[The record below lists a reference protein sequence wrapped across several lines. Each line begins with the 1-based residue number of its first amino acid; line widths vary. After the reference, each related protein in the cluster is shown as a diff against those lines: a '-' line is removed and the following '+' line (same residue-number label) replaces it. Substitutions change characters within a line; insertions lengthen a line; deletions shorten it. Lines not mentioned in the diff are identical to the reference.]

1 MIIRVLGIKV
11 CLVLTI
17 SLISRTELR
26 LNLQAPRQ
34 DKVIAPA
41 IVAGLIGAGA
51 TLASSGISAYS
62 NYKSQQ
68 AELNA
73 RKEAAAQL
81 KQQGQLTDNEYKA
94 IINKIDQ
101 YYANRGSLGSSS
113 DVEAYKQAIA
123 GYDPNAYA
131 AEVKDFDDEY
141 DKNKEDFLNPYY
153 SRIIGDTANQIQ
165 HTAAGAGLGRGSG
178 AALNIAKG
186 VSEKSDELY
195 KTAMN
200 EYNQDRDFAYKTYAD
215 AIKNNQARLDAL
227 RSGTEYKLGLQG
239 NLAQDYYNTQDSKIS
254 DQLKAQQDRLAA
266 QQTYANAIAGLY

>member
-1 MIIRVLGIKV
+1 M
-11 CLVLTI
+11 
-17 SLISRTELR
+17 
-26 LNLQAPRQ
+26 
-34 DKVIAPA
+34 APA

-94 IINKIDQ
+94 IISQIDQ

-113 DVEAYKQAIA
+113 DVEAYKKAIND
-123 GYDPNAYA
+123 YNPEDYA
-131 AEVKDFDDEY
+131 AEVKDFEY

-186 VSEKSDELY
+186 VAEKSDELY
-195 KTAMN
+195 NTAMN

-215 AIKNNQARLDAL
+215 AIKNNQARLEAL

-239 NLAQDYYNTQDSKIS
+239 NLAQDYYNTQDSRMS

>member
-1 MIIRVLGIKV
+1 M
-11 CLVLTI
+11 
-17 SLISRTELR
+17 
-26 LNLQAPRQ
+26 
-34 DKVIAPA
+34 
-41 IVAGLIGAGA
+41 
-51 TLASSGISAYS
+51 
-62 NYKSQQ
+62 
-68 AELNA
+68 
-73 RKEAAAQL
+73 
-81 KQQGQLTDNEYKA
+81 TDNEYKA
-94 IINKIDQ
+94 IISQIDQ

-113 DVEAYKQAIA
+113 DVEAYKKAIND
-123 GYDPNAYA
+123 YNPEDYA
-131 AEVKDFDDEY
+131 AEVKNFEY

-186 VSEKSDELY
+186 VAEKSDELY
-195 KTAMN
+195 NTAMN

-215 AIKNNQARLDAL
+215 AIKNNQARLEAL

-239 NLAQDYYNTQDSKIS
+239 NLAQDYYNTQDSRMS